1 MSKNIKLN
9 DTDYTGISTVQLPT
23 TNGGTASFKDTDE
36 ITTPSGSKTITEN
49 GTHDVTNFAKAIVNV
64 VASSVTSEM
73 ESGEFTPEAN
83 TQLITID
90 INSAKTYLVLYTENQ
105 NLETLGQYGMVSL
118 FSKNGLFKVEGHVNY
133 SGSNFQGQY
142 TPAKAYSNEGETG
155 AGKLGYCNFYDDH
168 IAIYSRGSNNS
179 NECFIAGVVYKWIS
193 W

>member
-23 TNGGTASFKDTDE
+23 TDGGTASFKDTDE

-49 GTHDVTNFAKAIVNV
+49 GTHDVTNFAEAIVNV

-133 SGSNFQGQY
+133 NASNFQGQY
-142 TPAKAYSNEGETG
+142 TPATSYSVEGETG
-155 AGKLGYCNFYDDH
+155 AGKLGYCNFHDDH
-168 IAIYSRGSNNS
+168 IAIYSRGANNS